1 MLILDYADSCLLQIL
16 FHRGLRLFPLKG
28 FDWNLKELYDLSQAY
43 EEIKGD
49 IHFFVNLYRLIK
61 SAGMNSQQ
69 VIRLLTIASI
79 HLPSVEYR
87 YENLKREEA
96 SLQAG
101 NHNSARTLQSI
112 RNTLQ
117 QYESDCEEKR
127 LKMTKLQIQ
136 KIGAEYCLVKVFKTI
151 MKRTFKSN
159 RW

>member
-1 MLILDYADSCLLQIL
+1 MNQQLKLICHHYSLLFLQLLILAYADSCLLQIL

-28 FDWNLKELYDLSQAY
+28 FDWNLKQLYHLSQAY

-49 IHFFVNLYRLIK
+49 IHFFINLYRLIK

-96 SLQAG
+96 SLQAD
-101 NHNSARTLQSI
+101 NHNSARTLQE
-112 RNTLQ
+112 L
-117 QYESDCEEKR
+117 SD
-127 LKMTKLQIQ
+127 QISELR
-136 KIGAEYCLVKVFKTI
+136 KYRELYLIVKK
-151 MKRTFKSN
+151 KD
-159 RW
+159 